1 MKLTDKEALKVLA
14 EAIKESQ
21 TTTNPEDADRCT
33 FCYKEHSI
41 KYNKYPHESDC
52 PALLAEEVLN
62 RCPTCNGLKMIA
74 CHAGNGVFINTTCE
88 QCNGTG
94 LKK

>member
-52 PALLAEEVLN
+52 PALLAEEVL
-62 RCPTCNGLKMIA
+62 KEIS
-74 CHAGNGVFINTTCE
+74 TCE
-88 QCNGTG
+88 YCNGTG
-94 LKK
+94 WEDMSEPYSFYCKKCDGTGINK

>member
-1 MKLTDKEALKVLA
+1 MKLTDKESLKILA
-14 EAIKESQ
+14 EAIKDNCFQ
-21 TTTNPEDADRCT
+21 PVGIRYCR
-33 FCYKEHSI
+33 FCNRIVSKVNNNHDE
-41 KYNKYPHESDC
+41 NC

-62 RCPTCNGLKMIA
+62 RCPTCNGLKMIE

-94 LKK
+94 VKK